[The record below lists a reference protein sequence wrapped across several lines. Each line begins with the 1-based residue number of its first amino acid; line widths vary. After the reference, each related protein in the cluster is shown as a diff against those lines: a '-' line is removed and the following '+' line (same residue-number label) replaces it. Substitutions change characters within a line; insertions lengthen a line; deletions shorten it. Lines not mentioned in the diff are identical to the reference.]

1 MYKSKTEINIRKE
14 DRLPQDWLISH
25 PGLTRAQ
32 KINPIEF
39 IIYMYYHNAN
49 ITGH

>member
-25 PGLTRAQ
+25 PGLKRAQ
-32 KINPIEF
+32 KINLIEF
-39 IIYMYYHNAN
+39 SLSFICITIIL
-49 ITGH
+49 TGD